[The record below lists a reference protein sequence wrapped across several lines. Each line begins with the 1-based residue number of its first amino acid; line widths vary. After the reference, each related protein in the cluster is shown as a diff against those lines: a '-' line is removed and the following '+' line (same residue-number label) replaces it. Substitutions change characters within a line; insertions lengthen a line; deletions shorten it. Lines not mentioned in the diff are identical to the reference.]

1 MEEKSKIAAG
11 LFALFFGSLGVHKFY
26 LGYTRDGV
34 ITLLVTII
42 GGILTVGIA
51 SFVMGMIGLIEGIL
65 YLTKSDEDFKNTYVI
80 NKRPWF

>member
-51 SFVMGMIGLIEGIL
+51 PFVMGMIGLIEGIL

>member
-1 MEEKSKIAAG
+1 MEEKSKVAAG
-11 LFALFFGSLGVHKFY
+11 LFALFFGALGVHKFY
-26 LGYTRDGV
+26 LGYTREGI

>member
-65 YLTKSDEDFKNTYVI
+65 YLTKSDEGFQNTYVI

>member
-26 LGYTRDGV
+26 LGYIKEGI
-34 ITLLVTII
+34 ITLLIAIFSPWITFGFSLI
-42 GGILTVGIA
+42 GIWIVVI
-51 SFVMGMIGLIEGIL
+51 IEGIL